1 MLANSNYINSKR
13 HHYLIFEE
21 DKNSAEIVVSKKL
34 AELYTDDLKYTQER
48 NAASKEIYKEYYEL
62 PKEGEVKPVFFV
74 KEGDRLIFGFTP
86 YLRIPAKEIY
96 TAEYR
101 RFTKTIP
108 ERILLMPCLDGEILE
123 RSFRFWMLFV
133 KAQILK

>member
-1 MLANSNYINSKR
+1 
-13 HHYLIFEE
+13 
-21 DKNSAEIVVSKKL
+21 L

-86 YLRIPAKEIY
+86 YLRIPAEGDIY
-96 TAEYR
+96 GG
-101 RFTKTIP
+101 IP
-108 ERILLMPCLDGEILE
+108 EVHKNYTGTDFVDAMFGWRDFRTKLSFLDAV
-123 RSFRFWMLFV
+123 V
-133 KAQILK
+133 KAKS

>member
-48 NAASKEIYKEYYEL
+48 NAASKEIIKNIMNFPKKE
-62 PKEGEVKPVFFV
+62 K
-74 KEGDRLIFGFTP
+74 
-86 YLRIPAKEIY
+86 
-96 TAEYR
+96 
-101 RFTKTIP
+101 
-108 ERILLMPCLDGEILE
+108 
-123 RSFRFWMLFV
+123 
-133 KAQILK
+133 

>member
-86 YLRIPAKEIY
+86 YLRIPAEGDIY
-96 TAEYR
+96 GG
-101 RFTKTIP
+101 IPP

>member
-1 MLANSNYINSKR
+1 
-13 HHYLIFEE
+13 
-21 DKNSAEIVVSKKL
+21 L

-48 NAASKEIYKEYYEL
+48 NAASKEIIKNIMNF
-62 PKEGEVKPVFFV
+62 PRRRSKPVFFV

-86 YLRIPAKEIY
+86 YLRIPAEGDIY
-96 TAEYR
+96 GGIPEVH
-101 RFTKTIP
+101 KTIP